1 MSSRAEKTHILR
13 EIIQNLNINSE
24 EKDLYSFSLDI
35 LDNENFNLFFQKIM
49 SDVHTSSPIKTSI
62 F

>member
-49 SDVHTSSPIKTSI
+49 SDVRTSSPIKTSI